1 MSFNVTLPNGAT
13 INDIPDGTT
22 KEEIKSKAISSG
34 LAVESDFNIL
44 SNSNYAAHMSLNKGL
59 ASNASPEQR
68 ALIDKNLSDDDK
80 EMLEANNFYS
90 IRDNKNYSDTEV
102 KAQIEYEYGR
112 GARASRANKRN
123 RKAIDD
129 KFTDSLKSF
138 GLNLKSIVQSSPSA
152 VKDFVDF
159 SKKYKIY
166 PILNKLNLGVL
177 SAADVAI
184 KQVEEKEPDYF
195 NEMQAKANA
204 TAERA
209 SKLQAK
215 YLLESDVGFVE
226 AIQDNRWDIVGNRIG
241 NALAF
246 EAPKLTAQIILALI
260 TKNPIAA
267 VGFGGVTAAGQEYA
281 SMELAEDDLTK
292 RVLQPFG
299 VGVVNIVTEK
309 LGTGKILDD
318 LMKRQI
324 GEGISKSIVKEGLKG
339 AGRGFVSE
347 GSATLGENV
356 IAKAF
361 GEELGLL
368 DNVLLSGIVGT
379 ILDGSIASLGTG
391 ITEGDAV
398 RIRKQ
403 NSNEQI
409 DAIVKQSPILNQNSE
424 TAQAAT
430 EALKNPTEENVDN
443 LNKVLFDDTQER
455 NAVQEKL
462 KQAEEETAQEVT
474 PTEELTPTEEV
485 IPKRKTESDIQGVPP
500 AENAQ
505 KTQSATTKGTYIK
518 TANVLNNIIPE
529 GQILD
534 FGAGRGIGA
543 EAINAKTY
551 EPFPREGFTPDF
563 TDASKIPS
571 NSESK
576 INSSSVINVVPKD
589 IRDGIVLDIGRILKQ
604 DGVAIIT
611 SRTEQSIKKGAENIK
626 LFEGEEG
633 AYIVGK
639 EGEQTFQKGYSQK
652 QLVEYVQGILGNNFE
667 VTNAPKT
674 TDGKNISGSA
684 VLIKKLKA
692 TEVTPTEVTPTEV
705 TPTEVTPTFVEDLKT
720 IKDTND
726 YTVSVKEIK
735 IAGKSIDITFTYK
748 DGTKTAAILTP
759 QQDSVDIK
767 SLVSD
772 VKGQGRGTQLMQEI
786 IKLADKNNT
795 KLTATAYNFTKSPVD
810 FYKKLGFKVD
820 GEDAFGA
827 SFVSYTP
834 TEKVTPT
841 ETPTEIPIIK
851 TKKGS
856 VIKRYQDNVGKRVGS
871 KIYVHKNY
879 ASEIVPKDILDAA
892 IAKLPSDFAYN
903 TITYDTKTQ
912 SVRFDE
918 APDFDTATEPRV
930 GKIFTVN
937 KDGTTK
943 QSSSNSIWHHKWTW
957 VKDDYTGFDVNASRN
972 WSATYSPQLDRPK
985 GTQASWD
992 KQLEE
997 ANIFKPTEVD
1007 APPIDDLPTR
1017 VKIDKASNI
1026 EFNKIFGADLSR
1038 ADYQSQENS
1047 IQQAIDK
1054 NISVDDVRAKINN
1067 KQAVNNEEL
1076 AALLL
1081 RKVELVNELESIN
1094 NRMEQ
1099 TTDEIELVD
1108 LIEEKRNKID
1118 QSIDLTETIRQG
1130 ATTIG
1135 RTLQFLST
1143 AMDRKTFT
1151 LENSIIELK
1160 TNTGKEVTP
1169 EQRKALEN
1177 LYKELTKVRTEIADF
1192 DLMTAEEKLI
1202 LEITAPARRLR
1213 STVTTKKDKNAAL
1226 RIIKQRQDRLFKIID
1241 ELNDDLPAKRKVKKV
1256 QEEDS
1261 EGYLAMIENVQKEL
1275 KAKRVKTVSIPRKEQ
1290 RLETQ
1295 IQDLEGKSL
1304 TLQSLIVRENEL
1316 NNKRKQIKDSTS
1328 NEAKLINSQLKEIAD
1343 QKTALQ
1349 EKRKAAPKIVSDR
1362 ILELE
1367 VKKKQLQEEINIY
1380 IESQRPKTDFEKF
1393 QLVYDIFR
1401 NAKLTADIGHLFRQG
1416 GIVISNPKLWGKE
1429 YGGEKFFKESFKA
1442 FNKVNADKIE
1452 VQIRDDD
1459 LYQLAIDAGLR
1470 LVKQG
1475 DKLGQREEILQN
1487 NLIDKIPV
1495 IGDATQGFARIQ
1507 ITGTNFI
1514 RYAAFKSY
1522 MEGIQNPTL
1531 QDAKDAAKAVNIL
1544 TGYGVYKATG
1554 GTVEKAL
1561 NLLLI
1566 SPRFAASRLQA
1577 PVLLTQAVTQSVR
1590 EKAGIEPRD
1599 GKQYI
1604 NKQVRKRIIE
1614 DAAFTFATRLG
1625 LMFIASLMFDDV
1637 EIGDDPKSWTYGRL
1651 IVRLG
1656 RNKYRVYDP
1665 WAGMSSALN
1674 PLRRSIFEEGM
1685 IDVGT
1690 IGKFL
1695 ETRGHPAF
1703 TAVNATVF
1711 GKDYFG
1717 KEIGKVDA
1725 VATSISPIVV
1735 EGIRDAIEKDTGLLD
1750 LYMAVSTDVTGVPSL
1765 VVEKKS
1771 IPKKTFR

>member
-59 ASNASPEQR
+59 GYNATPEQR
-68 ALIDKNLSDDDK
+68 VIIDDNLSDDDK
-80 EMLEANNFYS
+80 EMLEAKNFYS
-90 IRDNKNYSDTEV
+90 IRDNKNYSDQEV

-123 RKAIDD
+123 RKATDD
-129 KFTDSLKSF
+129 IVTDSLKAF
-138 GLNLKSIVQSSPSA
+138 GLNLKAIGQSSPSA

-159 SKKYKIY
+159 TKKYKIY
-166 PILNKLNLGVL
+166 PILKKLVPVGISTASFAV
-177 SAADVAI
+177 D
-184 KQVEEKEPDYF
+184 KVEEKDPDYF
-195 NEMQAKANA
+195 NELQAKANA

-209 SKLQAK
+209 SNLQGK

-226 AIQDNRWDIVGNRIG
+226 AIQDNRWDIVGNRII

-246 EAPKLTAQIILALI
+246 ELPKLTAQIGLALA
-260 TKNPIAA
+260 TKNPMAA
-267 VGFGGVTAAGQEYA
+267 VAFGGATAAGQEYA

-324 GEGISKSIVKEGLKG
+324 GEGISKSLVKEGLKG

-347 GSATLGENV
+347 GSATLGENA

-368 DNVLLSGIVGT
+368 DNVLLSSIVGS
-379 ILDGSIASLGTG
+379 ILDGSVASLGTA
-391 ITEGDAV
+391 ITQGDAV

-403 NSNEQI
+403 YSNEQI
-409 DAIVKQSPILNQNSE
+409 DAIIQTSPLLNQNSE
-424 TAQAAT
+424 TVQAAT
-430 EALKNPTEENVDN
+430 EALKNPFIDENVGN
-443 LNKVLFDDTQER
+443 LNKVLFDDTQEVS
-455 NAVQEKL
+455 AVQEKL
-462 KQAEEETAQEVT
+462 KQMEEETAQEV
-474 PTEELTPTEEV
+474 TPTEEV

-505 KTQSATTKGTYIK
+505 ETQSATTRGTYIK

-589 IRDGIVLDIGRILKQ
+589 IRDGIVLDIGRILKPN
-604 DGVAIIT
+604 GVAIIT

-626 LFEGEEG
+626 PFEGEEG

-639 EGEQTFQKGYSQK
+639 ERSKQTFQKGYSQK

-674 TDGKNISGSA
+674 TDGKDISGSA

-692 TEVTPTEVTPTEV
+692 TEITPTETPTE
-705 TPTEVTPTFVEDLKT
+705 TPTFVEDLKT

-795 KLTATAYNFTKSPVD
+795 KLTATAYNFTKSPVN

-834 TEKVTPT
+834 KAVTPT
-841 ETPTEIPIIK
+841 ETPTEIPVIK

-997 ANIFKPTEVD
+997 ANISKPTEVD
-1007 APPIDDLPTR
+1007 AQPIDDLPTR

-1108 LIEEKRNKID
+1108 LIQEKRNKID

-1202 LEITAPARRLR
+1202 LEITAPVRRLR

-1226 RIIKQRQDRLFKIID
+1226 RIIKRRQDRLFKIID

-1256 QEEDS
+1256 YGEDS

-1275 KAKRVKTVSIPRKEQ
+1275 KAKRKEK

-1295 IQDLEGKSL
+1295 IQDLERQVL
-1304 TLQSLIVRENEL
+1304 T
-1316 NNKRKQIKDSTS
+1316 
-1328 NEAKLINSQLKEIAD
+1328 KEI
-1343 QKTALQ
+1343 K

-1393 QLVYDIFR
+1393 QLIYDIFR

-1442 FNKVNADKIE
+1442 FNKVNADKVE
-1452 VQIRDDD
+1452 VAIRDDD

-1487 NLIDKIPV
+1487 NLIDKVPV
-1495 IGDATQGFARIQ
+1495 IGDATKGFARIQ

-1561 NLLLI
+1561 NLALV
-1566 SPRFAASRLQA
+1566 SPRFAVSRLQA

-1590 EKAGIEPRD
+1590 EKAGMGPRD

-1625 LMFIASLMFDDV
+1625 LMFIASLIFDDV

-1674 PLRRSIFEEGM
+1674 PFRGSIFEKGFF
-1685 IDVGT
+1685 DPRALGDF
-1690 IGKFL
+1690 GAA
-1695 ETRGHPAF
+1695 RAHPAL

-1725 VATSISPIVV
+1725 ITTSISPIVI

-1765 VVEKKS
+1765 VVEKKN
-1771 IPKKTFR
+1771 IPKKAFR